1 MRVLLVTGTY
11 PTKERPS
18 AGIFVRNQF
27 QNMKRKLRA
36 GERLDLFCVYTHNR
50 RRRQSLWKLLWAG
63 MRFMPYMLR
72 RYDVVHVHF
81 LSPLL
86 YFACL
91 YKKLRPRTRLYLT
104 LHGSGL
110 KNVLTLPPRATRRYR
125 WAARK
130 VDRVIAA
137 GDTLA
142 PIFRKTFEREVD
154 QILCAGVDQR
164 HFFPEPP
171 DVKEYDFIFVGSFEE
186 HKGLDIMLD
195 ALALL
200 DDMEVKACFVG
211 SGTLSKSLQRAGHN
225 LYIDVF
231 HDVPQ
236 RKLRHLYN
244 AARFLVF
251 PSRGDG
257 FGLVVSEAMYCGT
270 PAIVF
275 AGSGAQ
281 QQVRHNVNGLIYKPN
296 TPEKLAK
303 VLADAFSTEPDFQR
317 ALVQGALDSN
327 KEFALDGVC
336 DYLLELYREEAAA
349 GATKTS

>member
-1 MRVLLVTGTY
+1 MRALLLTGTY

-18 AGIFVRNQF
+18 AGIFVRNEY
-27 QNMKRKLRA
+27 QNMKRKLRD
-36 GERLDLFCVYTHNR
+36 GERLDLFCVYTYNR
-50 RRRQSLWKLLWAG
+50 QKKMSPLRTLWAAL
-63 MRFMPYMLR
+63 RFVPYLFR

-81 LSPLL
+81 LSSML
-86 YFACL
+86 FAGRI
-91 YKKLRPRTRLYLT
+91 YKALHPRTRLILT

-110 KNVLTLPPRATRRYR
+110 KRVIDLREGAIARYR
-125 WAARK
+125 RALK
-130 VDRVIAA
+130 SVDHVIAS
-137 GDTLA
+137 GPSLV
-142 PIFRKTFEREVD
+142 PLFRKHLHRHVD
-154 QILCAGVDQR
+154 QILCAGVDRQ

-171 DVKEYDFIFVGSFEE
+171 DVKEYDFIYVGSFEQG
-186 HKGLDIMLD
+186 KGLDIMLD
-195 ALALL
+195 ALALVT
-200 DDMEVKACFVG
+200 DREIKACFVG
-211 SGTLSKSLQRAGHN
+211 SGTLSKRLQRAGHN

-244 AARFLVF
+244 AARYLVF

-281 QQVRHNVNGLIYKPN
+281 EQVKHNVNGIIYKPN

-303 VLADAFSTEPDFQR
+303 VLSDAFAAEGQYHRTLAE
-317 ALVQGALDSN
+317 GAVEANRQYSLDT
-327 KEFALDGVC
+327 VC
-336 DYLLELYREEAAA
+336 DELLALYRNERPAPTP
-349 GATKTS
+349 GL

>member
-1 MRVLLVTGTY
+1 MRALLVTGTY

-18 AGIFVRNQF
+18 AGIFVRNQY
-27 QNMKRKLRA
+27 QYMKRQLRP
-36 GERLDLFCVYTHNR
+36 GERLDLFCMHTYDTQR
-50 RRRQSLWKLLWAG
+50 RFSHLKTCWALV
-63 MRFMPYMLR
+63 RFLPYLFR

-81 LSPLL
+81 LSSML
-86 YFACL
+86 YAGWL
-91 YKKLRPRTRLYLT
+91 YKLLHPRTRLLFT

-110 KNVLTLPPRATRRYR
+110 KRVVTLRERAIARYR
-125 WAARK
+125 RVLK
-130 VDRVIAA
+130 SVDHVIAA
-137 GDTLA
+137 GPTLV
-142 PIFRKTFEREVD
+142 PIFRKRFDRHVD
-154 QILCAGVDQR
+154 QVLCAGVDLQ

-171 DVKEYDFIFVGSFEE
+171 DVKEYDFIYVGSFEPE
-186 HKGLDIMLD
+186 KGLDIMLD

-200 DDMEVKACFVG
+200 TEREIKACFVG
-211 SGTLSKSLQRAGHN
+211 SGSLAKRLQRAGHN
-225 LYIDVF
+225 LYIDVY

-244 AARFLVF
+244 AARYLVF

-281 QQVRHNVNGLIYKPN
+281 EQVRHNFNGLIYKPN

-303 VLADAFSTEPDFQR
+303 VLTDAFEAEGQFHRS
-317 ALVQGALDSN
+317 LVQGAIGSN
-327 KEFALDGVC
+327 KQFALQVVC
-336 DYLLELYREEAAA
+336 EELLALYRGEHPT
-349 GATKTS
+349 ATPGL